1 MTIDE
6 QKKIFA
12 ENLSRYVERSGK
24 QQKEISQEL
33 GISYTTFN
41 TWMRGSS
48 MPNAAKIQTLADYFG
63 IFKSDLLDDAS
74 KAEMEE
80 RLTEYAVKIGAI
92 NKYLTEITEYQTN
105 EIVAKIVRLNL
116 DGLTELQKRLDE
128 MLCVPKYV
136 KSRDEVF
143 EDYQIVSFGES
154 GKVITE
160 LDGRIISTEPYEEN

>member
-6 QKKIFA
+6 QKRIFS
-12 ENLSRYVERSGK
+12 ENLSKYVERSGK
-24 QQKEISQEL
+24 QQKEIAHEL

-63 IFKSDLLDDAS
+63 ILKSDLLDEAS

-80 RLTEYAVKIGAI
+80 RLTEYAVKIGTI

-105 EIVAKIVRLNL
+105 EIIAKIVHLNL
-116 DGLTELQKRLDE
+116 DGLVELQKRLDE
-128 MLCVPKYV
+128 MLCVPRYV
-136 KSRDEVF
+136 KTRDEIF
-143 EDYQIVSFGES
+143 EDYQMVSFGEN
-154 GKVITE
+154 GKTITE
-160 LDGRIISTEPYEEN
+160 LDGHIISTEPYKE

>member
-6 QKKIFA
+6 QKRIFS
-12 ENLSRYVERSGK
+12 ENLSKYVERSGK
-24 QQKEISQEL
+24 QQKEIAHEL

-63 IFKSDLLDDAS
+63 ILKSDLLDEAS

-80 RLTEYAVKIGAI
+80 RLTEYAVKIGTI

-105 EIVAKIVRLNL
+105 EIIAKIVHLNL
-116 DGLTELQKRLDE
+116 DGLAELQKRLDE
-128 MLCVPKYV
+128 MLCVPRYV
-136 KSRDEVF
+136 KTRDEIF
-143 EDYQIVSFGES
+143 EDYQMVSFGET
-154 GKVITE
+154 GKTITE
-160 LDGRIISTEPYEEN
+160 LDGHIISTEPYKE